1 MSERVRG
8 LSHAPLA
15 RWRVGGD
22 DARLAAAYRWD
33 QVSRQRPARSRR
45 CISIGRVDS
54 QNAAGLSHDQLFSA
68 TAASCVLPSK
78 ERVEQRSL
86 GVRIICIGNL
96 LLTSKWQRNNMTKI
110 LIIHCTKKENRLT
123 YLMKKQDTS
132 D

>member
-54 QNAAGLSHDQLFSA
+54 QNAAGLSHDQLFFCD
-68 TAASCVLPSK
+68 SCFVCSS
-78 ERVEQRSL
+78 Q
-86 GVRIICIGNL
+86 
-96 LLTSKWQRNNMTKI
+96 
-110 LIIHCTKKENRLT
+110 
-123 YLMKKQDTS
+123 
-132 D
+132 